1 MRGDVKNSRTMMRL
15 TLLVALAASGC
26 GGEDVTGEESG
37 LDPTLECPEGFIG
50 WNYRT
55 HPSAELT
62 DEQLRDPDR
71 LDVDDGDATFD
82 GPLPIPVAIDIDAV
96 TCDEDEGTDT
106 AEASTA
112 AARRAC
118 AGSRGTCDF
127 TVACDNPGA
136 RTVRWNCGLGDLDPE
151 TGAPRRYQ
159 IVYDTA
165 APLEDTDGVDTWQVT
180 CNPPERAVSPRAPR
194 SACVPAHCYGP
205 SRRDEMLNC
214 VADETMSVITGSDD
228 ERVMP
233 GGTLAIDG
241 LTISAT
247 PIAGDVD
254 YSGPMD
260 GTTLYAPGAEMGVVV
275 VNTTEQTIPVD
286 LWVGNHVRHADS
298 RADTYGFVCSLG
310 RQLLE
315 PTGPEGRVIS
325 LRIPMSCS
333 EGVRAQRAPWGYL
346 TGAMLMASLTSDVF
360 YQSGEDRC
368 AVNPPAF
375 FYDAQGRSFD
385 VGGYYLQRVVAAAS
399 MPLSGRPLPYVTV
412 VPSTA
417 RLVEPLMVVN
427 TRPNR
432 RVTLEVE
439 TDLFVVGDNPAN
451 PYAWSAPEG
460 AADPNIRLHAYIRL
474 PRLEGQPERR
484 PIRVGVQ
491 TLPWD
496 GRSSNQRIAFSLS
509 REARR
514 TLMELPDA
522 YEGVDLTLSLHFH
535 TRANVNLI
543 RIPFERAEQ
552 RLPFRIIRDRFV
564 EPVVGQGP
572 LWEGG
577 GQARGDNAAN
587 ASTDTDQGVA
597 QACTAAGCEND
608 FAADAA
614 SGGDIAQSL
623 YAVDAASEHQRG
635 SGDVMSVEAGQVV
648 EVAGVMTMDR
658 VETDLARPPAVDA
671 SEPVEVTIEPPWDAA
686 IMALN
691 STPFLPPAPLVR
703 EWTRGR
709 YAGVEGLGLA
719 VGVKGSF
726 SIGPLPVNFVAVAS
740 VGVGVALKLGAQ
752 FAPSEDDDEA
762 YPCIQAP
769 GGAVPDGAYP
779 LGSSVVSGCLVP
791 SGTETAAFQAASDAC
806 AELGGRLA
814 EPQDASE
821 AAALAALARGA
832 TWVGGQRATYHPDA
846 QCNSNY
852 DATRCGAELQT
863 SLRWLSNSDEIAG
876 GSGTGALTYASGGLA
891 SSFARGTLMPSGT
904 TPSGLAMVAPSGGG
918 RPVLVATPLSEELP
932 FVCQFDRVRQAD
944 FFRMS
949 LGLELAAGAGVGV
962 AICTPSDEVGV
973 CVTASM
979 TFIAAKITPTLS
991 NTIHHLTFAD
1001 DSTGVAGAYGIE
1013 VPWEVRALEGEIRA
1027 EVRIPV
1033 LFTTLTFGWPIIKYQ
1048 GHVIA
1053 EGSLYEQSFPYF
1065 QRFR

>member
-180 CNPPERAVSPRAPR
+180 CNPPERAVTPRAPR

-254 YSGPMD
+254 YSVPMGD
-260 GTTLYAPGAEMGVVV
+260 RTLYAPGSEMGVVV

-333 EGVRAQRAPWGYL
+333 EGVRAQGARYGYL
-346 TGAMLMASLTSDVF
+346 SGAMLMASLTSDVF

-375 FYDAQGRSFD
+375 FYDAQSRTYD
-385 VGGYYLQRVVAAAS
+385 VAGYHLQRVVGAAS
-399 MPLSGRPLPYVTV
+399 MPLNQAPLPWVTV

-417 RLVEPLMVVN
+417 RLVDPLLVVN

-460 AADPNIRLHAYIRL
+460 AANPNILLNAYIRL

-484 PIRVGVQ
+484 PITVGVQ
-491 TLPWD
+491 TVPWD
-496 GRSSNQRIAFSLS
+496 GRSSNQRITFSLS

-522 YEGVDLTLSLHFH
+522 YEGVDLTLSLFFT

-543 RIPFERAEQ
+543 RIPFERLDQ
-552 RLPFRIIRDRFV
+552 RLPFRIIRDRLV

-577 GQARGDNAAN
+577 GRARGDNAAN

-597 QACTAAGCEND
+597 QACTSAGCEND
-608 FAADAA
+608 FSADAA
-614 SGGDIAQSL
+614 TGGDFAQSL
-623 YAVDAASEHQRG
+623 YAVDASSQHQRG
-635 SGDVMSVEAGQVV
+635 SSDVMAAETGQVV

-658 VETDLARPPAVDA
+658 IEADLARPPAVDA
-671 SEPVEVTIEPPWDAA
+671 SEPVEVSIEPPWDPIIAS
-686 IMALN
+686 LN
-691 STPFLPPAPLVR
+691 ASRRTPPAPLVR
-703 EWTRGR
+703 EWSRGR

-719 VGVKGSF
+719 VGVKTKLT
-726 SIGPLPVNFVAVAS
+726 IGPLPVTVVAVVSA
-740 VGVGVALKLGAQ
+740 GVGVALKLGAQ

-762 YPCIQAP
+762 FPCIQTVGGTAP
-769 GGAVPDGAYP
+769 DTAYP
-779 LGSSVVSGCLVP
+779 AGASIAQGCLVP
-791 SGTETAAFQAASDAC
+791 SGEETAAFQAASDAC

-814 EPQDASE
+814 EPQSAAE
-821 AAALAALARGA
+821 AEALAALAGVA
-832 TWVGGQRATYHPDA
+832 AWVGGQSATYHPDA
-846 QCNSNY
+846 QCASNY

-863 SLRWLSNSDEIAG
+863 SWRWLSNSDEIAG
-876 GSGTGALTYASGGLA
+876 GSGTGALTYTSGGLA
-891 SSFARGTLMPSGT
+891 SSFSRGTLMPTGT
-904 TPSGLAMVAPSGGG
+904 TPTGFAMVAVEGSAAPAL
-918 RPVLVATPLSEELP
+918 RPTPMTEELP

-949 LGLELAAGAGVGV
+949 LGVELAAGAGVGLAV
-962 AICTPSDEVGV
+962 CSPSDEAGV
-973 CVTASM
+973 CVTASV
-979 TFIAAKITPTLS
+979 TFISAKLTPTLS

-1001 DSTGVAGAYGIE
+1001 DSTGVAGAYGVE

-1027 EVRIPV
+1027 EVRIP
-1033 LFTTLTFGWPIIKYQ
+1033 LLLTTLTFGWPIIKYQ

-1053 EGSLYEQSFPYF
+1053 EGNLYEQSFPYF